1 VRDRTSNAYLVRPV
15 KSHGLHGLLCLFV
28 LSAGAVASTPNV
40 QRLSS
45 PSEPVLSTSG
55 QFVIRAPSSAAP
67 AGNALVLAPERN
79 LVRLEPAFV
88 SVSCERIKQALF
100 RDIGPNASW
109 QGRINVEVHPARAVG
124 QRITIT
130 SERFRNGWQYQ
141 VGFPDTVE
149 RDRYTR
155 VMVQVLLLEFAN
167 RGSSGGL
174 AEIPAWLTEGLT
186 QRLLAS
192 KDIALIVPPPREA
205 VNGLSFSATRIT
217 ERLDDPVGHARQ
229 QLHGQVPLTFD
240 QLSWQVEDE
249 LSGPAAELYR
259 TSAQLFVGELLH
271 LRDGRACLTAML
283 AGLPRYHNW
292 QLAFLEAFRSHFER
306 SLDVEKWW
314 ALCCC
319 VQSAAKEF
327 VPKVPIEG
335 PTWYDLDQALLTTAP
350 DGPGMGSSSGH
361 TEVTLQTIIR
371 EWDRVEQFH
380 TLSGK
385 VQELGLLRP
394 RLSPDL
400 ALLVQ
405 EYCQAVG
412 IYLQTPHWNRMRTV
426 LGPKARLSPA
436 AQDALERLDAL
447 DARREAL
454 RPAKAPV
461 TAGDVTAAPGANPD
475 AQRR

>member
-1 VRDRTSNAYLVRPV
+1 
-15 KSHGLHGLLCLFV
+15 
-28 LSAGAVASTPNV
+28 
-40 QRLSS
+40 
-45 PSEPVLSTSG
+45 VLSTSG
-55 QFVIRAPSSAAP
+55 QFVIRAPSSAGP
-67 AGNALVLAPERN
+67 AANALALAPDRN

-100 RDIGPNASW
+100 RDVGPNASW
-109 QGRINVEVHPARAVG
+109 QGRIYVEVRPARAAG
-124 QRITIT
+124 QRVTIT

-141 VGFPDTVE
+141 VQFPDTVE

-155 VMVQVLLLEFAN
+155 AMVQVLLLEVAN
-167 RGSSGGL
+167 RGSSGRL
-174 AEIPAWLTEGLT
+174 AEIPVWLTQGLT

-192 KDIALIVPPPREA
+192 KDIALIVPPPRET
-205 VNGLSFSATRIT
+205 VNGLSFSATRVT

-229 QLHGQVPLTFD
+229 QLHGQAPLTFD

-249 LSGPAAELYR
+249 LSGPATELYR
-259 TSAQLFVGELLH
+259 TSAQLFVGELLRF
-271 LRDGRACLTAML
+271 RDGRACLTAML
-283 AGLPRYHNW
+283 ARLPRYHNW
-292 QLAFLEAFRSHFER
+292 QLAFLEAFHSHFER
-306 SLDVEKWW
+306 LLDVEKWW
-314 ALCCC
+314 ALCC
-319 VQSAAKEF
+319 VQSPAKELA
-327 VPKVPIEG
+327 PTLPAEG

-350 DGPGMGSSSGH
+350 DGPGTGSSSGR
-361 TEVTLQTIIR
+361 TDVALQTIIR

-405 EYCQAVG
+405 EYCQAIG

-454 RPAKAPV
+454 RPAKTPL
-461 TAGDVTAAPGANPD
+461 TAGDVTASPGANSD
-475 AQRR
+475 AERR